1 MNKEVEKMNKRLARM
16 LIEDKQNMK
25 EHFLN
30 KIEQLQAKVNQL
42 ETNIEKAINILEDL
56 RKFVRSEDDYIM
68 GGAEII
74 SELTSTINI
83 LKGSD
88 K

>member
-42 ETNIEKAINILEDL
+42 ETNIEEAIEFVQKTQFDCGDFNCCGFGIWKNGKNELLEILE
-56 RKFVRSEDDYIM
+56 RGKE
-68 GGAEII
+68 
-74 SELTSTINI
+74 
-83 LKGSD
+83 
-88 K
+88 